1 MVDIRSPGP
10 ISGVVSEVLSEL
22 FENCESELLDE
33 LSGIIEGSENQFF
46 FYFFARKPS
55 KMAGKE
61 SEIAR
66 KSPKTSCFEIL
77 RFESK
82 LLTSPIVYLCSEY
95 RIRQN
100 GKRAVGSRFKA
111 I

>member
-1 MVDIRSPGP
+1 M
-10 ISGVVSEVLSEL
+10 
-22 FENCESELLDE
+22 
-33 LSGIIEGSENQFF
+33 
-46 FYFFARKPS
+46 ARK
-55 KMAGKE
+55 E
-61 SEIAR
+61 FEIAR

-95 RIRQN
+95 IIRQN
-100 GKRAVGSRFKA
+100 GKRAVGSRFLGNLIFDILINFAKIKKENA